1 MAVAAVVF
9 VVGGAIGQN
18 VLVADRV
25 IDSGEDVGQGALEEG
40 TEAHAAGHGGEG
52 LELVLGLKIIH
63 LAHAAAH
70 AATTPSH
77 FVDQSAGANGEY
89 GYVFRGFD
97 PGKDLVEG

>member
-9 VVGGAIGQN
+9 VVGGPIGED
-18 VLVADRV
+18 VLVADGV
-25 IDSGEDVGQGALEEG
+25 IDRGEDIGQGALEEG

-63 LAHAAAH
+63 LANAAAH

-77 FVDQSAGANGEY
+77 FIDESAGANGEY
-89 GYVFRGFD
+89 GYVFGGFY
-97 PGKDLVEG
+97 PGEDLVEG